1 MLNVVYFKKAGIS
14 PEFTVLLVFYK

>member
-1 MLNVVYFKKAGIS
+1 MLNIVYIKKAGIS

>member
-14 PEFTVLLVFYK
+14 PEFTVLLVFHK